1 MKKLSVVMLSLI
13 LLVAT
18 GVALAQGIRALNA
31 KLAGYQ
37 EVPAISTVGGGTF
50 VANVNAQD
58 TEIQYELSY
67 SGMEGDV
74 QQAHIHFAQTGV
86 NGGISVFLC
95 SNLDNGPVGT
105 QACPDAPA
113 TITGT
118 ITADDISPDITATA
132 GARAQG
138 LGTGE
143 FDEFLKALR
152 AGKLYVNVHS
162 DVYPGGEIRSQLHQH

>member
-1 MKKLSVVMLSLI
+1 MKKLGLVVLSLI
-13 LLVAT
+13 LIVGA
-18 GVALAQGIRALNA
+18 GVAVAQGIRALNA
-31 KLAGYQ
+31 KLVGYQ
-37 EVPAISTVGGGTF
+37 EVPAISTTGGGKF
-50 VANVNAQD
+50 VANVNAQN

-67 SGMEGDV
+67 SGLEGDV
-74 QQAHIHFAQTGV
+74 SQAHIHFAQTGV

-95 SNLDNGPVGT
+95 SNLGNGPAGT

-118 ITADDISPDITATA
+118 ITADDISPDIAATA
-132 GARAQG
+132 GARSQG